1 MIDDRDKLA
10 LFLIVLALFCSVF
23 GGFLTKAMEYI
34 GSLGEFEVPERDQ
47 SPYLYKGAGE
57 GEKDRVETVLYE
69 PGNYCGF
76 CCLEDAES
84 HPDNPDVC
92 RSCGRFFA

>member
-10 LFLIVLALFCSVF
+10 LFLIVLALFCAVF

-34 GSLGEFEVPERDQ
+34 GSFGEFEVPERDQ

-57 GEKDRVETVLYE
+57 GEKDRVEPTESELK
-69 PGNYCGF
+69 
-76 CCLEDAES
+76 LE
-84 HPDNPDVC
+84 
-92 RSCGRFFA
+92 GTIWGQKL